1 MRQHREQE
9 AGLLGARHFAAN
21 HPWREKIGT
30 VINVDNRG
38 TSGPSLIYETGT
50 IRAMVRVDNLL
61 DKTYAAS
68 GFISRTGHFPGEPR
82 SAFLEIGYR
91 F

>member
-1 MRQHREQE
+1 MSIDGQQVN
-9 AGLLGARHFAAN
+9 AYMVFDA
-21 HPWREKIGT
+21 
-30 VINVDNRG
+30 
-38 TSGPSLIYETGT
+38 SLIYETGP
-50 IRAMVRVDNLL
+50 IRAMVRVDNLF

>member
-1 MRQHREQE
+1 MVFD
-9 AGLLGARHFAAN
+9 A
-21 HPWREKIGT
+21 
-30 VINVDNRG
+30 
-38 TSGPSLIYETGT
+38 SLIYETGP
-50 IRAMVRVDNLL
+50 IRAMVRVDNLF